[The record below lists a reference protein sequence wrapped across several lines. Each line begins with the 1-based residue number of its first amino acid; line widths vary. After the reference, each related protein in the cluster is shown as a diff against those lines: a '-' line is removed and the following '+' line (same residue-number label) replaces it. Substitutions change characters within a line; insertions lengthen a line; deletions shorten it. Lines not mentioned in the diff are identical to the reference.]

1 MTVYDHNDSPP
12 TAHRLPCLVRGVGIA
27 ETTDPANYPPGV
39 YPEGPPT
46 TCPAGWRVTGSARIV
61 SEGRSVLLLA
71 CEAIPLAE
79 LRAAALTGYRT
90 AAAACLAANVPAPWD
105 SLRDLATPEY
115 VAWMDDYRGAVA
127 AELARLEAAV
137 AAAADVAALAAIV
150 ADWPEVAE

>member
-71 CEAIPLAE
+71 CEAIPLAD
-79 LRAAALTGYRT
+79 LRAAALATVRS
-90 AAAACLAANVPAPWD
+90 AAAGVIAANVPAPWD
-105 SLRDLATPEY
+105 SLRDLATPEFA
-115 VAWMDDYRGAVA
+115 AWVDTFRAAVA
-127 AELARLEAAV
+127 AELARLETAV
-137 AAAADVAALAAIV
+137 EAAADAAALAAIV
-150 ADWPEVAE
+150 ADWPEVEP